1 MKRSILL
8 LMAFTVISIGQSLAQ
23 EKQVVKKEIR
33 KEVKMEE
40 EKGVKT
46 LTIRTTENGT
56 ESVEV
61 YKGEEAEKKMTE
73 LETQH
78 GKGSEIKEERTIEE
92 INGQRVV
99 RVNKTVDGETIEEV
113 KESDSQ
119 RGQPAVKPEKTKS
132 KEIQR
137 IEIKRN

>member
-1 MKRSILL
+1 MKRSFLL
-8 LMAFTVISIGQSLAQ
+8 LIAFTIIFIGQSHAQ

-33 KEVKMEE
+33 KEVKLEE

-46 LTIRTTENGT
+46 LTIRTSENGT

-61 YKGEEAEKKMTE
+61 YKGEEAEKKLTE
-73 LETQH
+73 FEAQH
-78 GKGSEIKEERTIEE
+78 GEGSAIKEERTIEE
-92 INGQRVV
+92 VNGQRVV

-119 RGQPAVKPEKTKS
+119 REQPVVKPEKTKT

>member
-61 YKGEEAEKKMTE
+61 YKGEEAEKKLTE
-73 LETQH
+73 LENQH

-92 INGQRVV
+92 VNGQRVV

-119 RGQPAVKPEKTKS
+119 SGQPAVKPEKTKS